1 MVGADAELPFS
12 VRTLPDLAELV
23 HRKLHLG
30 AGGIAQ
36 IVKTKTRMPRR
47 RAQESFVY
55 GTASVHAELLMPP
68 RVVLS
73 AVLSEQVP
81 VKLISFVAGSPRSVV
96 CALNHGG
103 RRGRRKTKMLCSTSV
118 AIQVSGWTRPHIGD
132 VIPPSAA
139 PAAAPVCFMLRC
151 RNGSSWWQGH
161 FTAAQSRHQYV
172 SGQESKQ
179 SFVDHAI
186 VDAIPHNCAVR
197 SSPTAVGCFAMQVHE
212 SSCTA
217 GLLTKS
223 RALVPFW
230 GWIRPPVAS
239 GHAPPPA
246 AFSLPPAAAPVCLFL
261 QCRYRGCFRGV
272 GSWHLVVD
280 KQGGVQSFVD
290 LAIADS
296 VPYSSAV
303 RSSPVATGSKLVCH
317 ASCVAVM
324 LTNSRAIVRASGC
337 IRPFLDSAQASPS
350 AAASS
355 LPPAAAPVCFF
366 LRCRHRGC
374 FTGVES
380 SNLVV
385 DKQGGLQSFL
395 HLPHTQAACLQLIS
409 FVSGIVSHFG
419 CTVLPYGLLV
429 RFSFAAAGSTA
440 KLLPDASCVAALLTG
455 AIEQALGW
463 IRPPLAS
470 AHAIPP
476 DAASSVR
483 PAAAPVCHASLCASQ
498 EPVFQEDFTNMT
510 SGLLRFLTQ
519 TGAISRPGIEFL
531 PRSFVSM
538 FSFSAGTSSTKY
550 VGDSSR
556 AAALTNS
563 RAIAQVSGCIH
574 TFLACAWASPSS
586 AASSLPP
593 AAAPVCFFL
602 QCRYGSSWWQGHFR
616 AAQSRH
622 QYVSGLE
629 SKQSLVDHAIVDAI
643 PHKCAVRSSPTAVGC
658 FAMQVHESSCTAGLL
673 TKSRALV
680 PVWGWIRPP
689 VASAHAP
696 PPAASSLPP
705 AAAPVCL
712 FLQCRYRGCFRG
724 VESWHLVVDKQGGVQ
739 SFVDL
744 AIADSVPY
752 SSAVRS
758 SPVATGSKLVC
769 HASCV
774 AVMLTNSRAIV
785 RASGCIRPFLDSAQ
799 ASPSAAASS
808 LPPAAAPVCFF
819 LQCRYG
825 SSWWQGHFRA
835 AQSRHQYVSG
845 QESKQSLVDH
855 AIVDAIPH
863 KCAVRSSP
871 TAVGCFAMQIHESS
885 CTAGLLTK
893 SRALVPVWGWIRP
906 PVASAH
912 APPPAASS
920 LPPAAA
926 PVCLFLCR
934 YRGCFRG
941 VESSHLVVDKQG
953 GMQSFVDL
961 AIADSVP
968 YSSAVRS
975 SPVATGSKLV
985 CHASCVAVMLANSR
999 AIVRASGCIPR
1010 AAHHQR
1016 KHKGLEGLIGVHS
1029 GKLFVLVPS
1038 RYAHESSSKQVNHSV
1053 SCMRFP
1059 ELVYGAGTAAWHC
1072 LRSVQAARKN
1082 YAVLRSSTC
1091 ASRMWPPPVVAEPS
1105 PKKMGTPPPP
1115 SPTPSAA
1122 CMLRVQG
1129 GARAAGSDFRPDVGL
1144 EAAVEVNCVEVSP
1157 LEETLR
1163 QAQVPFILMI
1173 RNLLPLLPSQALLQG
1188 RRVLLNLVLVGH
1200 SHGGVI
1206 AHSMAQCLE
1215 SAGFLVK
1222 GILAADTL
1230 ALPRKAEMPLPRFD
1244 PQALARHRSPYHWHL
1259 SSPKVNMMAPEVPWR
1274 IELM

>member
-36 IVKTKTRMPRR
+36 IVQTKARMPRR
-47 RAQESFVY
+47 RTQESFVY
-55 GTASVHAELLMPP
+55 GTASVHAESLMPP

-103 RRGRRKTKMLCSTSV
+103 RIVYKQGCMQSLVDLIADSV
-118 AIQVSGWTRPHIGD
+118 PYSAVKSSPAATGSKLVCHASRVAALLTNSRAIAQASGWIRIRWT
-132 VIPPSAA
+132 
-139 PAAAPVCFMLRC
+139 
-151 RNGSSWWQGH
+151 
-161 FTAAQSRHQYV
+161 
-172 SGQESKQ
+172 
-179 SFVDHAI
+179 
-186 VDAIPHNCAVR
+186 
-197 SSPTAVGCFAMQVHE
+197 
-212 SSCTA
+212 
-217 GLLTKS
+217 
-223 RALVPFW
+223 
-230 GWIRPPVAS
+230 RPPVAS
-239 GHAPPPA
+239 AHATPPA
-246 AFSLPPAAAPVCLFL
+246 ASSLPLAAAPVCLFL
-261 QCRYRGCFRGV
+261 QCRHRGCFTGV
-272 GSWHLVVD
+272 ESSNLVVD
-280 KQGGVQSFVD
+280 KQGGMQSFVD

-355 LPPAAAPVCFF
+355 LPPAAAPVCLF
-366 LRCRHRGC
+366 LQCRYRGC
-374 FTGVES
+374 FRGVES
-380 SNLVV
+380 WHLVV
-385 DKQGGLQSFL
+385 DKQGGMQSFL
-395 HLPHTQAACLQLIS
+395 RLPHTQAACLQFIS
-409 FVSGIVSHFG
+409 LDLGVVSHFG
-419 CTVLPYGLLV
+419 CTVLPYGRLA
-429 RFSFAAAGSTA
+429 RFSFVAAGFTA

-510 SGLLRFLTQ
+510 SGLLGFLTQ
-519 TGAISRPGIEFL
+519 TGAMSRPGIEFL

-538 FSFSAGTSSTKY
+538 FSFAAGTSSTKY

-563 RAIAQVSGCIH
+563 RAIAQVSGCIR

-586 AASSLPP
+586 
-593 AAAPVCFFL
+593 
-602 QCRYGSSWWQGHFR
+602 
-616 AAQSRH
+616 
-622 QYVSGLE
+622 
-629 SKQSLVDHAIVDAI
+629 
-643 PHKCAVRSSPTAVGC
+643 
-658 FAMQVHESSCTAGLL
+658 
-673 TKSRALV
+673 
-680 PVWGWIRPP
+680 
-689 VASAHAP
+689 
-696 PPAASSLPP
+696 
-705 AAAPVCL
+705 
-712 FLQCRYRGCFRG
+712 
-724 VESWHLVVDKQGGVQ
+724 
-739 SFVDL
+739 
-744 AIADSVPY
+744 
-752 SSAVRS
+752 
-758 SPVATGSKLVC
+758 
-769 HASCV
+769 
-774 AVMLTNSRAIV
+774 
-785 RASGCIRPFLDSAQ
+785 
-799 ASPSAAASS
+799 AASS

-863 KCAVRSSP
+863 NCAVRSSP
-871 TAVGCFAMQIHESS
+871 TAVGCFAVQVHESS

-893 SRALVPVWGWIRP
+893 SRALVPGWGGIRP

-920 LPPAAA
+920 LPPAA
-926 PVCLFLCR
+926 PVCCFLQCR

-941 VESSHLVVDKQG
+941 VESWHLVVDKQG

-985 CHASCVAVMLANSR
+985 CHASCVAVMLTNSR
-999 AIVRASGCIPR
+999 AIVRASGCIRPFLDPAQASPSSAASSLPPAAAPVCFFLQCRYGSSWWQGHFR
-1010 AAHHQR
+1010 AAQSRHQY
-1016 KHKGLEGLIGVHS
+1016 VS
-1029 GKLFVLVPS
+1029 GQ
-1038 RYAHESSSKQVNHSV
+1038 ESKQS
-1053 SCMRFP
+1053 
-1059 ELVYGAGTAAWHC
+1059 LVDHAIVDAIPHNC
-1072 LRSVQAARKN
+1072 
-1082 YAVLRSSTC
+1082 AVRSSPTAVGC
-1091 ASRMWPPPVVAEPS
+1091 FAVQSH
-1105 PKKMGTPPPP
+1105 GTSFGLV
-1115 SPTPSAA
+1115 SPTRSA
-1122 CMLRVQG
+1122 
-1129 GARAAGSDFRPDVGL
+1129 
-1144 EAAVEVNCVEVSP
+1144 SP
-1157 LEETLR
+1157 AKT
-1163 QAQVPFILMI
+1163 
-1173 RNLLPLLPSQALLQG
+1173 
-1188 RRVLLNLVLVGH
+1188 
-1200 SHGGVI
+1200 
-1206 AHSMAQCLE
+1206 
-1215 SAGFLVK
+1215 
-1222 GILAADTL
+1222 
-1230 ALPRKAEMPLPRFD
+1230 
-1244 PQALARHRSPYHWHL
+1244 
-1259 SSPKVNMMAPEVPWR
+1259 
-1274 IELM
+1274 

>member
-36 IVKTKTRMPRR
+36 IVQTKTRMPRR
-47 RAQESFVY
+47 RTQESFVY

-73 AVLSEQVP
+73 AVLSEQAP
-81 VKLISFVAGSPRSVV
+81 VKLISFVAGSRRSVV
-96 CALNHGG
+96 CALNHAG
-103 RRGRRKTKMLCSTSV
+103 RRGRRNAMNMLCSTSV
-118 AIQVSGWTRPHIGD
+118 AIQVSGSTRPHIGD

-161 FTAAQSRHQYV
+161 FIAAQSRHHFV

-197 SSPTAVGCFAMQVHE
+197 QA
-212 SSCTA
+212 
-217 GLLTKS
+217 
-223 RALVPFW
+223 
-230 GWIRPPVAS
+230 RP
-239 GHAPPPA
+239 
-246 AFSLPPAAAPVCLFL
+246 
-261 QCRYRGCFRGV
+261 
-272 GSWHLVVD
+272 
-280 KQGGVQSFVD
+280 
-290 LAIADS
+290 
-296 VPYSSAV
+296 
-303 RSSPVATGSKLVCH
+303 
-317 ASCVAVM
+317 
-324 LTNSRAIVRASGC
+324 
-337 IRPFLDSAQASPS
+337 
-350 AAASS
+350 
-355 LPPAAAPVCFF
+355 
-366 LRCRHRGC
+366 
-374 FTGVES
+374 
-380 SNLVV
+380 
-385 DKQGGLQSFL
+385 
-395 HLPHTQAACLQLIS
+395 LQLLHFRRPQHQ
-409 FVSGIVSHFG
+409 FV
-419 CTVLPYGLLV
+419 
-429 RFSFAAAGSTA
+429 FSCGAGSTA

-602 QCRYGSSWWQGHFR
+602 QCRNGSSWWQGHFR

-622 QYVSGLE
+622 QYVSGQE

-696 PPAASSLPP
+696 PPAASSLRP
-705 AAAPVCL
+705 AAAPVCR
-712 FLQCRYRGCFRG
+712 FLHCRYRGCFRG
-724 VESWHLVVDKQGGVQ
+724 VESW
-739 SFVDL
+739 
-744 AIADSVPY
+744 
-752 SSAVRS
+752 
-758 SPVATGSKLVC
+758 
-769 HASCV
+769 
-774 AVMLTNSRAIV
+774 
-785 RASGCIRPFLDSAQ
+785 
-799 ASPSAAASS
+799 
-808 LPPAAAPVCFF
+808 
-819 LQCRYG
+819 
-825 SSWWQGHFRA
+825 
-835 AQSRHQYVSG
+835 
-845 QESKQSLVDH
+845 
-855 AIVDAIPH
+855 
-863 KCAVRSSP
+863 
-871 TAVGCFAMQIHESS
+871 
-885 CTAGLLTK
+885 
-893 SRALVPVWGWIRP
+893 
-906 PVASAH
+906 
-912 APPPAASS
+912 
-920 LPPAAA
+920 
-926 PVCLFLCR
+926 
-934 YRGCFRG
+934 
-941 VESSHLVVDKQG
+941 HLVVDKQG

-975 SPVATGSKLV
+975 SPAATGSKPV
-985 CHASCVAVMLANSR
+985 CNASRVAALLTISR
-999 AIVRASGCIPR
+999 AIAQASGWIRPP
-1010 AAHHQR
+1010 ATHHQLR
-1016 KHKGLEGLIGVHS
+1016 HNGREGLIGVHS

-1038 RYAHESSSKQVNHSV
+1038 RCAHESSSKQANHSIR
-1053 SCMRFP
+1053 CMRFQ
-1059 ELVYGAGTAAWHC
+1059 ELVHGAGTAAWHS

-1082 YAVLRSSTC
+1082 YAVLRSSRC
-1091 ASRMWPPPVVAEPS
+1091 ASRMWPPPVMAEPS
-1105 PKKMGTPPPP
+1105 PKKVGMPPPP
-1115 SPTPSAA
+1115 SPTPRAA
-1122 CMLRVQG
+1122 CMLRLQG
-1129 GARAAGSDFRPDVGL
+1129 AVRSVFRPDI
-1144 EAAVEVNCVEVSP
+1144 EAAVESFCLEISP
-1157 LEETLR
+1157 VEETLR
-1163 QAQVPFILMI
+1163 QAQLPFILMI
-1173 RNLLPLLPSQALLQG
+1173 RNLLPLLPSQALQD
-1188 RRVLLNLVLVGH
+1188 REVPLNLVLVGH

-1222 GILAADTL
+1222 GIVAVDTL
-1230 ALPRKAEMPLPRFD
+1230 ALPRWTEMPLPRFD
-1244 PQALARHRSPYHWHL
+1244 PRALARHLSPCHWQL
-1259 SSPKVNMMAPEVPWR
+1259 TVPKVNMMAPEVPPFRRMLPSRAELLAGGAVFPPKYVKDVDHFR
-1274 IELM
+1274 ILQQSSWDLAAVVSRILRRHFGQPNDRRIRLSDNVAVKRGCPDCSVRRPPTRSDPQPQPRQHPQESQSPHQHPPPQQQHPPLCAYQPRPRQLHPAAFRQLPPAPPWALPHSTVRRPLTDHPRLLYASPPPPPHARAFAPHPPKYPSYLSSPQHHLHLSGGTTPQPQACTPSSCSVPCGAPPRGRLASPRPASPHKPRFLI